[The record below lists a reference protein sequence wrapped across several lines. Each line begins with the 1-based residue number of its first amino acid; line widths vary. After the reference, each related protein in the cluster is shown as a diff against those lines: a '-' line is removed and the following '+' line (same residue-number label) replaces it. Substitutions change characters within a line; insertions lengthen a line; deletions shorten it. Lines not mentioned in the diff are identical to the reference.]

1 MVKYNLAKVVIEG
14 SSPFFR
20 FVTNML
26 KFFKMNIETLIF
38 YFFGSFSIISAIMVV
53 TLSNAVHSV
62 LFLIVVFCNV
72 AGLLL
77 VLGAEFFSF
86 MFLIVYVG
94 AIAVLFL
101 FVVMMLNIKTNP
113 IKIDNFSTIPI
124 GMVIFLI
131 LISQIISSIDNHVA
145 LVENNYLVYIP
156 WLVENNYL
164 SNIEVIGTFLY
175 TKFCILFLVC
185 GLILLVA
192 MIGAIVL
199 TMHQRSIV
207 KKQQIST
214 QLIRDPRGVI
224 KFIKLRK

>member
-1 MVKYNLAKVVIEG
+1 
-14 SSPFFR
+14 
-20 FVTNML
+20 
-26 KFFKMNIETLIF
+26 MNIDTIIF

-53 TLSNAVHSV
+53 TLSNAVYSV

-77 VLGAEFFSF
+77 ILGAEFFSF

-101 FVVMMLNIKTNP
+101 FVVMMLNIKINP
-113 IKIDNFSTIPI
+113 IKINNFSIIPI
-124 GMVIFLI
+124 GIIIFL
-131 LISQIISSIDNHVA
+131 LLVSQIISSIDNNVV
-145 LVENNYLVYIP
+145 LIGNNYLVYTP
-156 WLVENNYL
+156 WLIENNYL

-199 TMHQRSIV
+199 TMHQRSVV
-207 KKQQIST
+207 KKQQISA
-214 QLIRDPRGVI
+214 QLVRDPRGVV
-224 KFIKLRK
+224 KFVKLRK